1 MQEQESV
8 LDDDS
13 NKKTNLVLD
22 LNETSANKLI
32 HASDKKGTKDSSRS
46 IILSILYFIQTNDRN
61 NSQMK
66 MKNIILNKNSKI
78 HLKTFVFDSLEEM

>member
-1 MQEQESV
+1 M

-13 NKKTNLVLD
+13 NKKENLVLD
-22 LNETSANKLI
+22 LNETSGNKF
-32 HASDKKGTKDSSRS
+32 ASDKKSSKKDSHRS

-78 HLKTFVFDSLEEM
+78 HLKTFVFDSIEEM